1 MLGKFSC
8 VADPAK
14 PTLVMT
20 QTFDAPRADVFEAW
34 TTPEAVALWWDPTG
48 AKLAVCEID
57 LRPGGAFCWINQ
69 SAAGAKHPFA
79 GTYREIVP
87 PERLVFEVRTS
98 PASPPQLGTLIFT
111 ESENT
116 NDADHDHRMPVGRAA
131 RRDAC
136 HAHRRRHCADA
147 AKSRR
152 LFGQE
157 AELIEFPVTLATAC
171 MLGIAYA
178 GLSVAVGRRRG
189 LANVSLGLGS
199 DVGVAIGEE
208 YKAPPLLVAIRRH
221 GQFAEYVPI
230 SILLLLLLELNHAN
244 TVALTGL
251 AGVLV
256 LSRLAW
262 R

>member
-1 MLGKFSC
+1 M
-8 VADPAK
+8 
-14 PTLVMT
+14 
-20 QTFDAPRADVFEAW
+20 
-34 TTPEAVALWWDPTG
+34 
-48 AKLAVCEID
+48 
-57 LRPGGAFCWINQ
+57 
-69 SAAGAKHPFA
+69 
-79 GTYREIVP
+79 
-87 PERLVFEVRTS
+87 
-98 PASPPQLGTLIFT
+98 
-111 ESENT
+111 
-116 NDADHDHRMPVGRAA
+116 
-131 RRDAC
+131 
-136 HAHRRRHCADA
+136 
-147 AKSRR
+147 
-152 LFGQE
+152 
-157 AELIEFPVTLATAC
+157 IEFPVTLATAC

-256 LSRLAW
+256 LSRLCMALGLGRTTPSPLRTAGNLLQW
-262 R
+262 GMIVTASVYGLVLAV